1 MLGRKIMVKI
11 SEIPRYKW
19 LGLPRIG
26 NDTDHAHMIG
36 VEYFMANKGSTL
48 FFDYKKWREF
58 GRICVE
64 IDCMREYF
72 DLCIH
77 LNIGY
82 APLILR
88 DITSVSSKVYD
99 AKDIFAENSLYV
111 SIFRC
116 DFAEE
121 YMGKKLF
128 NPGNSCLYPACFFST
143 HDPNLEDMRR
153 VSPIITKLHRDG
165 I

>member
-1 MLGRKIMVKI
+1 MAKA
-11 SEIPRYKW
+11 SEIARYKW

-26 NDTDHAHMIG
+26 NDRDHVQG
-36 VEYFMANKGSTL
+36 VGIEYFEANKGSTL

-58 GRICVE
+58 GRVCVE

-82 APLILR
+82 APLILKG
-88 DITSVSSKVYD
+88 VHSSPIRVHGD
-99 AKDIFAENSLYV
+99 VDTFPNNRLYTP
-111 SIFRC
+111 ILRC
-116 DFAEE
+116 DFAQE
-121 YMGKKLF
+121 YMGKKLCY
-128 NPGNSCLYPACFFST
+128 PGNACIYPSCFFSI